1 MASKAKTEAS
11 LAEQITDLPV
21 GESIAKCQRFPIA
34 DVRED
39 GIKEGLSK
47 LRSGLNQTVSRIR
60 KRTGQ
65 EYRVES
71 GTMLTDDQ
79 EAIIAT
85 VCVTRMGEGEG
96 DADDDLGI

>member
-21 GESIAKCQRFPIA
+21 GESIAKCQRFPMS

-39 GIKEGLSK
+39 GIKEGLGK

-85 VCVTRMGEGEG
+85 VCVTRMADGEGG
-96 DADDDLGI
+96 TDDDLGI

>member
-1 MASKAKTEAS
+1 MASKARNEAS
-11 LAEQITDLPV
+11 LAEQITDLPI
-21 GESIAKCQRFPIA
+21 GESIAKCLRFPMA
-34 DVRED
+34 DLAED
-39 GIKEGLSK
+39 GIKDGLAK

-85 VCVTRMGEGEG
+85 VCVTRMGDGEG
-96 DADDDLGI
+96 GAEDDLGI